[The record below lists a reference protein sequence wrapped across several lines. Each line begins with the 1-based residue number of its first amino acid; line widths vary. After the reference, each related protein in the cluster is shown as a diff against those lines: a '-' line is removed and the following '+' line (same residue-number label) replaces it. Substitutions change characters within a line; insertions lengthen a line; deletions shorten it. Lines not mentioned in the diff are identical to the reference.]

1 MHTVIRFQYGLSIND
16 RNHKMTYSYFLC
28 LSHDVDR
35 VYKTYQV
42 LYYSAKAITRGD
54 LGGFAYHLSST
65 LKDNPYWNFEK
76 IMDIE
81 EDLGVKSTFFFL
93 NESIPF
99 NPVQFSNW
107 KLSLGR
113 YSWDDPR
120 VSKMI
125 RDLDSGGWEIGL
137 HGSYNSYR
145 DASLLSTE
153 KSKLEEIIGHE
164 VKGVRQHYLN
174 LTDETWIIQRNLGLL
189 YDSTLGSTVDIGFP
203 EGRYHPF
210 KPFKDEFVVV
220 PLVIMDSC
228 LMSKKNPR
236 EEYRRILDVAEERS
250 AFVTI
255 NWHQRVFNEKEFPGY
270 SEVYKEIIQES
281 LQRGAWVSPIYEA
294 LNFLSLEMVGR

>member
-1 MHTVIRFQYGLSIND
+1 
-16 RNHKMTYSYFLC
+16 MTYNYFLC

-35 VYKTYQV
+35 IYKAYQG
-42 LYYSAKAITRGD
+42 LYYSGKAIVKGD
-54 LGGFAYHLSST
+54 LENFRYHILST
-65 LKDNPYWNFEK
+65 LKENPYWNFEK

-81 EDLGVKSTFFFL
+81 DGFGVKSTFFFL

-99 NPVQFSNW
+99 DPLKFSNW

-125 RDLDSGGWEIGL
+125 RDLDAGGWEIGL

-145 DASLLSTE
+145 DALLLSAE

-174 LTDETWIIQRNLGLL
+174 LNDETWGIQRNLGFL
-189 YDSTLGSTVDIGFP
+189 YDSTLGSTVDVGFP
-203 EGRYHPF
+203 KGRYRPF
-210 KPFKDEFVVV
+210 NPFNDEFMVF
-220 PLVIMDSC
+220 PLIIMDSC

-236 EEYRRILDVAEERS
+236 EEYQRILDIAEDRNS
-250 AFVTI
+250 FVTI

-281 LQRGAWVSPIYEA
+281 LQRGAWVSSIYEA
-294 LNFLSLEMVGR
+294 LNFLSLEMV